1 MDFVAGAIGGQS
13 GHCGASE
20 GAVAPGGTGGGR
32 LEGGALSGEAV
43 RFEAS
48 RKWLVP
54 GGGATGAG
62 RREEFSL
69 ETMGQVAQ
77 SPGGAGWG

>member
-13 GHCGASE
+13 GHRGASE
-20 GAVAPGGTGGGR
+20 GAVAPGATGGG

-48 RKWLVP
+48 RKWPVP

-62 RREEFSL
+62 RREEVSL
-69 ETMGQVAQ
+69 ETMGQAAQ

>member
-1 MDFVAGAIGGQS
+1 M
-13 GHCGASE
+13 
-20 GAVAPGGTGGGR
+20 GTVGRQRGLLLPAELGGGR